1 MPIQILSP
9 KRYYR
14 STTLSLIKKMQRTE
28 LFNNIRDV
36 LTKAGFYVSELYT
49 MHLTGF
55 DAVARRDDTL
65 LILKV
70 LTNVDSLSENV
81 AKELLTL
88 SSLLKAS
95 PLLIGE
101 KNGSGTLED
110 DVVYFRFGIQAITVG
125 TLKNHLL
132 EGLPIEVYAAPGG
145 LYVHLDEEKLR
156 KVRHEKN
163 ISLGSFARHVNVSRR
178 TVRMYEEGMNARV
191 EVAYRIEE
199 LLDDAIATPIDIFKN
214 KSDIKITLRYHQ
226 EIKDI
231 KTFQREIFALLQDV
245 GYKIIPMDKCPF
257 EALSTEKEK
266 ILLTCV
272 HKYDEKL
279 LKKAHVISSISKI
292 TEKHAVVFTD
302 KDGKKKNVKGTP
314 IIAKKEL
321 KKIRDPEEIIDLIIE
336 RI

>member
-1 MPIQILSP
+1 MP
-9 KRYYR
+9 
-14 STTLSLIKKMQRTE
+14 RTE
-28 LFNNIRDV
+28 LFNNLRDI
-36 LTKAGFYVSELYT
+36 LTKAGFYVSELYS
-49 MHLTGF
+49 MRLTGF
-55 DAVARRDDTL
+55 DVVARRDDTL
-65 LILKV
+65 LIIKV
-70 LTNVDSLSENV
+70 LTNVDSLSESV

-110 DVVYFRFGIQAITVG
+110 DAVYFRFGIQAITVG

-132 EGLPIEVYAAPGG
+132 EGIPINIYAAPGG
-145 LYVHLDEEKLR
+145 LYVKLDEEKIHKLR
-156 KVRHEKN
+156 QEKN

-191 EVAYRIEE
+191 EIAFKIEE
-199 LLDDAIATPIDIFKN
+199 LLEEAITTPIDIFK
-214 KSDIKITLRYHQ
+214 KTSGIKITLRYPQ
-226 EIKDI
+226 EMETM
-231 KTFQREIFALLQDV
+231 KTFQREIFSLLQNV

-257 EALSTEKEK
+257 EALSTEKENL
-266 ILLTCV
+266 LLTCV
-272 HKYDEKL
+272 HKYNEKL
-279 LKKAHVISSISKI
+279 LKKAHVVNSISKI
-292 TEKHAVVFTD
+292 TERYAVVFTD
-302 KDGKKKNVKGTP
+302 KERKKNIKGTP

>member
-1 MPIQILSP
+1 MP
-9 KRYYR
+9 
-14 STTLSLIKKMQRTE
+14 RTE
-28 LFNNIRDV
+28 LFNNLRDV
-36 LTKAGFYVSELYT
+36 LTKAGFYVSELYS
-49 MHLTGF
+49 MRLTGF
-55 DAVARRDDTL
+55 DVVARRDDTL
-65 LILKV
+65 LIIKV
-70 LTNVDSLSENV
+70 LTNIDSLSESV

-101 KNGSGTLED
+101 KNGAGTLED
-110 DVVYFRFGIQAITVG
+110 DAVYFRFGVQSITVG

-132 EGLPIEVYAAPGG
+132 EGIPINIYAAPGG
-145 LYVHLDEEKLR
+145 LYVKLDEEKIHKLR
-156 KVRHEKN
+156 QEKN
-163 ISLGSFARHVNVSRR
+163 ISLGSFARHINVSRR

-191 EVAYRIEE
+191 EIAFKIEE
-199 LLDDAIATPIDIFKN
+199 LLDDVITTSIDIFK
-214 KSDIKITLRYHQ
+214 KTSDIKITLRHPQ
-226 EIKDI
+226 EIEAM
-231 KTFQREIFALLQDV
+231 KTFQREIFSLLQNV
-245 GYKIIPMDKCPF
+245 GYKIIPMERCPF

-266 ILLTCV
+266 LLLTCV

-279 LKKAHVISSISKI
+279 IKKAHVVNSISKI

-302 KDGKKKNVKGTP
+302 KDGKKKNIKGTP